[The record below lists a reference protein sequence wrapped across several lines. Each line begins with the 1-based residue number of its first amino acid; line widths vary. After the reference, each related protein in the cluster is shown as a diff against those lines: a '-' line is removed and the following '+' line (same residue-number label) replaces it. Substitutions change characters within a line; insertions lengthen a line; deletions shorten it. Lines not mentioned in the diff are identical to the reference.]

1 MVKSTRAQNSSTH
14 VATCGR
20 IACLLTAVLVL
31 ASCNRPKTEVSQESV
46 APRDRVVQGPPKDPI
61 NFLHKTFPVRDYAKF
76 EFVIPP
82 HSTQPR
88 LRGSFRSF
96 VARSN
101 GATTSDDAANVDLL
115 VLNEAE
121 FEAFVQGGSG
131 SATYS
136 IDHVHGQTVD
146 LTLSSTV
153 DQPQKFYLVF
163 SNPPGGPRNKFVDAD
178 FTVSFE

>member
-1 MVKSTRAQNSSTH
+1 MVKSMRAQNSPTH

-20 IACLLTAVLVL
+20 IACLLAAMLVL
-31 ASCNRPKTEVSQESV
+31 ASCNRPKTEVSQESA
-46 APRDRVVQGPPKDPI
+46 APLDHVVQVPPKDPI
-61 NFLHKTFPVRDYAKF
+61 NFLHKTFPVKDYVKF

-82 HSTQPR
+82 HSPQPR

-96 VARSN
+96 VARSS
-101 GATTSDDAANVDLL
+101 GATISDDSANVDLL
-115 VLNEAE
+115 VLNEEE
-121 FEAFVQGGSG
+121 FGAFVQGSSG

-146 LTLSSTV
+146 LTLSSTI